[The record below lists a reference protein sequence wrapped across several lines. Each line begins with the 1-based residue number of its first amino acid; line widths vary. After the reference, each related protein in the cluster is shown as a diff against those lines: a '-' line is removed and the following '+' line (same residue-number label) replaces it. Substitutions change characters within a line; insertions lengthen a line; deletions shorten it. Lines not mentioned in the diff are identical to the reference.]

1 LVKLSRAE
9 KAAALLATKAL
20 GLGIAG
26 VDMLQSKR
34 GPLVLE
40 VNSSPGLEGIEKATK
55 QDIAGRI
62 IEYTTHLAVKKKS
75 KPKAQKDPEPVDA
88 QPDVPSGK

>member
-1 LVKLSRAE
+1 MKRTRI
-9 KAAALLATKAL
+9 AAALLATKAL

-40 VNSSPGLEGIEKATK
+40 VNSSPGLEGIEKATSL
-55 QDIAGRI
+55 DIAGRI
-62 IEYTTHLAVKKKS
+62 IDYTAELAVKKKVKKVKKDS
-75 KPKAQKDPEPVDA
+75 AAVDMQSDIPK
-88 QPDVPSGK
+88 GR